1 MNLDIDFDL
10 VRSQKLVLTPQMK
23 QILDVLRMNSYELFR
38 YVEEQMETNPVLE
51 MDDGDV
57 WSLREGLF
65 NTSELPEEKEIG
77 RNCRAQRFTE
87 DETAED
93 SDDMEIDRGISEMSL
108 KDYLLL
114 QLHMEGL
121 SKNQTMI
128 GEYLIDNIDENGYL
142 ASGVSEIAAYFHIPS
157 CKVEKVLS
165 VIQGFDPPG
174 IGARNLKE
182 CLLIQMKQRGK
193 VDGKTARIILN
204 YLNEL
209 ANNRI
214 SSIARQTSLSCEKIR
229 KIADL
234 IKSLEPKPGREFW
247 GGNAGMKCPVCDV
260 IVRKTG
266 NKFEISANENAYPVI
281 KISEFYR
288 KIEQE
293 ETNAETK
300 SFIQGRINCALWL
313 IECIEQ
319 RKIIIR
325 NITGYI
331 VEALPD
337 FFEKGRKYT
346 SPVLLESLSDRMKI
360 HESIIRNVVTGKYL
374 QCRWGAFELRSFVAG
389 QP

>member
-1 MNLDIDFDL
+1 MNLDIDLDL
-10 VRSQKLVLTPQMK
+10 VQSQKLVLTPQMK
-23 QILDVLRMNSYELFR
+23 QILDVLGMNSYELFR
-38 YVEEQMETNPVLE
+38 YVEEQMEINPVLE

-57 WSLREGLF
+57 WSLSDGLF
-65 NTSELPEEKEIG
+65 NTSELPEEKEIE

-87 DETAED
+87 DEAAED
-93 SDDMEIDRGISEMSL
+93 SYDMEIDRGISKMSL

-142 ASGVSEIAAYFHIPS
+142 ASGVAEIAACFHIPS
-157 CKVEKVLS
+157 REVEKVLNF
-165 VIQGFDPPG
+165 IQGFDPPG
-174 IGARNLKE
+174 IGARNLKD
-182 CLLIQMKQRGK
+182 CLLIRMRRQGK
-193 VDGKTARIILN
+193 
-204 YLNEL
+204 
-209 ANNRI
+209 
-214 SSIARQTSLSCEKIR
+214 
-229 KIADL
+229 
-234 IKSLEPKPGREFW
+234 FW
-247 GGNAGMKCPVCDV
+247 GENAGMKYPVCDV
-260 IVRKTG
+260 IIRKAG

-346 SPVLLESLSDRMKI
+346 SHVLLESLSDRMKI

-374 QCRWGAFELRSFVAG
+374 QCRWGAFELKSFVAG